1 MLPYI
6 DLQKQKERPKLW
18 LCKPNL
24 KRTVIA
30 PLTDIYNLQ
39 LNTRVN
45 SLSELSFDIPI
56 KIERNHELIN
66 NPILEKFKGLYYV
79 KLKKENGQIEYF
91 ISSKHSGT
99 ISDDGIYKSFHLYSL
114 GHQLNNK
121 IIRKY
126 EEDAKTLTQHAL
138 QFLSKTNWSLGG
150 VDAEFDLKYRTI
162 SISSATVLQCLYDL
176 AELFG
181 AYIDFDTVNNRVN
194 FYNPQKIGNY
204 KGLTLKEGFYLET
217 LDIEFNYD
225 DIVTRLYVYGQDDLE
240 IRRLSPTGMPY
251 LEDFTWFMYPFE
263 CDDNYN
269 VIKSSYYMSDEL
281 CIALTKYNKLLK
293 QKEGVFDNL
302 VNQRTE
308 KEDELQQKEQE
319 LSVLETE
326 LKIYYNELDVINAT
340 YEDNAPTRND
350 YKDCMNRINN
360 KKSQIANKEN
370 EIIVLQNELEDIEV
384 QINNLRSE
392 LKTENN
398 FTPNEIMELNNFIR
412 EKDFTN
418 SSIVDE
424 EDLLKEGKE
433 QFKQLSIPTITLSIG
448 LANFLGIL
456 ENDPNRNKLIL
467 GDIVRFKSKSLN
479 ETIEARISEI
489 NRDYENDSISITVTN
504 TKNIKTDE
512 ERVFEMIEGSA
523 RAATTVD
530 MDKFK
535 WDKAYTTS
543 DDVSKVL
550 ASTFDATLHGIKAG
564 AGDSIIVNERGLYST
579 SVQDPNAKLV
589 IQGGV
594 LAISPDNLNTLSVAI
609 NKNGV
614 FADKLHG
621 RMLIGNKL
629 HIETETGIINLEGST
644 ETIFDNTGKKRVELG
659 RYVLDGVTKYG
670 LNIIEGAIDIRTS
683 ATSNRG
689 VQLDSNG
696 FRAFNNNG
704 VKTFDINSVTGEVSI
719 IGSMNIKTSSSTNRG
734 VVFDGNGISAYNAS
748 GTRTFYVDTNGNF
761 TANTGTFTG
770 IMNATGGTISG
781 NLTITGSLNGGKIKG
796 SIIDGGRIEGTTIE
810 TDKNL
815 YVGDYIYLGNQSVF
829 GNDKRIYF
837 NNKSYLQSDG
847 NDIAIIANRYL
858 DFVSGNE
865 TTFWSNSMFKEDV
878 FFENWVFFDNRV
890 VFSDIVNFSDATVIG
905 LTAEFAEEAWE
916 ANRLQGYRASDFVI
930 ADTSGL
936 SIGYSSAARRMY
948 LRVNGTNVGYIDFDN
963 EQIGT

>member
-1 MLPYI
+1 LLPYI

-24 KRTVIA
+24 KRTIIA
-30 PLTDIYNLQ
+30 PLTDVYNLQ
-39 LNTRVN
+39 LNTRIN

-91 ISSKHSGT
+91 ISSKHNGT
-99 ISDDGIYKSFHLYSL
+99 ISDDGIHKSFHLYSL
-114 GHQLNNK
+114 GHQLNDK
-121 IIRKY
+121 IIRNY

-150 VDAEFDLKYRTI
+150 VDAEFDLKYRTM

-308 KEDELQQKEQE
+308 KEDELQQREQE

-326 LKIYYNELDVINAT
+326 LKVYYNELDVINAT
-340 YEDNAPTRND
+340 YEDNAPNRDD

-370 EIIVLQNELEDIEV
+370 EIIVLQNELEDIEI

-392 LKTENN
+392 LKIENN

-412 EKDFTN
+412 EKDYTN

-456 ENDPNRNKLIL
+456 ENNPNRNKLIL

-530 MDKFK
+530 IDKFK
-535 WDKAYTTS
+535 WNKAYTTS

-564 AGDSIIVNERGLYST
+564 VGDSIIVNERGLYST
-579 SVQDPNAKLV
+579 SLQDSNTKLV

-614 FADKLHG
+614 FADKLIG
-621 RMLIGNKL
+621 RVTLSNKL
-629 HIETETGIINLEGST
+629 HVEDDLGIVKIESGTATF
-644 ETIFDNTGKKRVELG
+644 FDDNSNVTAKLGKYE
-659 RYVLDGVTKYG
+659 LDGQTKYG
-670 LNIIEGAIDIRTS
+670 LYIPDGSIDIRTS
-683 ATSNRG
+683 SESLKG
-689 VQLDSNG
+689 VQFDSNG
-696 FRAFNNNG
+696 IRSYNNNG
-704 VKTFDINSVTGEVSI
+704 VKTFNVDAATGEVSI
-719 IGSMNIKTSSSTNRG
+719 IGSLNIRTSYSTNRG
-734 VVFDGNGISAYNAS
+734 VVIDNEGIKAFNTS
-748 GTRTFYVDTNGNF
+748 GARTFFVDTNGNL
-761 TANTGTFTG
+761 TANTANITG
-770 IMNATGGTISG
+770 IVNMTGGTISG
-781 NLTITGSLNGGKIKG
+781 NLTVTGTLSGGTISGSYINGGTING
-796 SIIDGGRIEGTTIE
+796 SYISGGTISGAFINTSE
-810 TDKNL
+810 DI
-815 YVGDYIYLGNQSVF
+815 YVGNNLHIGTYNGDKIAPTLYLGHNVSTGKGIFRFQTEI
-829 GNDKRIYF
+829 N
-837 NNKSYLQSDG
+837 LLE
-847 NDIAIIANRYL
+847 IIAERSVGYSTISFNARDI
-858 DFVSGNE
+858 DFTLVSNIDFTG
-865 TTFWSNSMFKEDV
+865 
-878 FFENWVFFDNRV
+878 
-890 VFSDIVNFSDATVIG
+890 VNVKG
-905 LTAEFAEEAWE
+905 LTVTNATNATYSTYATYLGGYTSSEFVRTNSYGLEITRSSNNPKVLVVKQW
-916 ANRLQGYRASDFVI
+916 GYD
-930 ADTSGL
+930 
-936 SIGYSSAARRMY
+936 IGYITM
-948 LRVNGTNVGYIDFDN
+948 N
-963 EQIGT
+963 